1 MSLSESHG
9 CSHDLINQIMHSYR
23 DQFFQEWNSCLLSE
37 PCCLPHPSPVLLH
50 IYCPHPLCCCIY
62 TALIPCVAAYIL
74 PSSPVLLHIYCPHPL
89 YMCCCIYTALIP
101 CVAAYILSSSP
112 VLLHIYCPHPLCC
125 CIYTLLI
132 PCVAAYILS
141 SSPVLLHI
149 YCPHPLCCCIY
160 TALVSPFFGTLIP
173 TSFNILMKM
182 FLPLHQTLKC
192 FEIHTSM
199 CIHDSF
205 NFFSIA
211 TSTFML
217 CVYAI
222 SITEICFSNR
232 YVHLNGSLPFRHE
245 ESISDALK
253 FTLLCAYMAL

>member
-1 MSLSESHG
+1 MLCLCLKAMVVPVTSLTKSCIHIE
-9 CSHDLINQIMHSYR
+9 INSFRSGIAAFYQNHAA
-23 DQFFQEWNSCLLSE
+23 F
-37 PCCLPHPSPVLLH
+37 HT
-50 IYCPHPLCCCIY
+50 HPLSCCIY
-62 TALIPCVAAYIL
+62 TV
-74 PSSPVLLHIYCPHPL
+74 
-89 YMCCCIYTALIP
+89 
-101 CVAAYILSSSP
+101 
-112 VLLHIYCPHPLCC
+112 
-125 CIYTLLI
+125 LI

-211 TSTFML
+211 TSTFMS
-217 CVYAI
+217 CVYTI